1 MATPA
6 GNRRGY
12 LLLLEE
18 VDEDGAGEELLA
30 GALDTAV
37 LLLES
42 LLDDDFVSLLVL
54 ELAPD
59 ADSDALD
66 DFSALDAVPEDEPSL
81 GDFSVVGLAA
91 GLAPDFE

>member
-1 MATPA
+1 MH
-6 GNRRGY
+6 RYY

-18 VDEDGAGEELLA
+18 GDDDGAGEELLA
-30 GALDTAV
+30 GALEAAV

-42 LLDDDFVSLLVL
+42 LLDDDLASLLVL

-59 ADSDALD
+59 ADSA
-66 DFSALDAVPEDEPSL
+66 ALDAVPEDEPSL
-81 GDFSVVGLAA
+81 EDFSVVGLAA